1 MKRAVII
8 AKGDVQRVGYRD
20 SVEKTARKLKLTG
33 FVENLKPYDVK
44 IVAEGKQDALDKF
57 ISQIRIEKHPIS
69 PISVEDLDV
78 EFKAS
83 TGEFEYFEIRRGDWQ
98 DELGERLDVAGAL
111 LYRSVELGTR
121 SVELG
126 ERSVELGEKSVELGT
141 RSVELGEKSVVI
153 GEKSVELGEKSV
165 VIGEKTLEKQD
176 QMIDK
181 QEEHTKILTEFR
193 DQTQQG
199 FATLDTKYGR
209 ISDNM
214 ERLIEEM
221 RNERKETRESMA
233 KLTDAIIELARSREQ
248 K

>member
-20 SVEKTARKLKLTG
+20 TVEKIARKLKLTG
-33 FVENLKPYDVK
+33 FVENLKPYDVR
-44 IVAEGKQDALDKF
+44 IVAEGEQGTLDEF
-57 ISQIRIEKHPIS
+57 IAQIRVKKHPVA

-78 EFKAS
+78 KFEAA
-83 TGEFEYFEIRRGDWQ
+83 TGEFEYFEIMRGDWQ

-126 ERSVELGEKSVELGT
+126 ARSLELGAESV
-141 RSVELGEKSVVI
+141 SI
-153 GEKSVELGEKSV
+153 GKKMLD
-165 VIGEKTLEKQD
+165 KQEV
-176 QMIDK
+176 MIEK
-181 QEEHTKILTEFR
+181 QEEHTKIITEFR
-193 DQTQQG
+193 DQTLDKQDEHTQILAEFRDQTLQG
-199 FATLDTKYGR
+199 FVTLDTKYGR

-214 ERLIEEM
+214 ERLIDEM

>member
-8 AKGDVQRVGYRD
+8 AKGEVQRVGYRD
-20 SVEKTARKLKLTG
+20 AVEKIARKLKLTG
-33 FVENLKPYDVK
+33 FVENLKPYDVR
-44 IVAEGKQDALDKF
+44 IVAEGKQDALDEF
-57 ISQIRIEKHPIS
+57 ITHIRIEKHPIT

-78 EFKAS
+78 RFEVA
-83 TGEFEYFEIRRGDWQ
+83 TGEFEYFEIKRGDWQ

-126 ERSVELGEKSVELGT
+126 E
-141 RSVELGEKSVVI
+141 
-153 GEKSVELGEKSV
+153 KSVELGEKSV
-165 VIGEKTLEKQD
+165 AIGEKTLDKQD
-176 QMIDK
+176 VMIDR
-181 QEEHTKILTEFR
+181 QDEHTQILTEFR
-193 DQTQQG
+193 DQTLQG

-214 ERLIEEM
+214 ERLIDEM
-221 RNERKETRESMA
+221 QNERKETRESMA